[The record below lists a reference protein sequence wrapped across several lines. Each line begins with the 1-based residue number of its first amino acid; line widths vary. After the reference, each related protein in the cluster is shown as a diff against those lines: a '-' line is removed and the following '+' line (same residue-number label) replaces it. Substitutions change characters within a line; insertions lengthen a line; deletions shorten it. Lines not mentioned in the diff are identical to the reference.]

1 MRVLALTFGDE
12 QQASS
17 KYRVY
22 QYIEPLAQLGIQL
35 EPVSAN
41 TFKDWGHIEQY
52 DVVVVQKKLF
62 RSGQVRYLR
71 RHAKRLVYDVDDAIW
86 HPHGKEH
93 TFFTNLRTTWRLK
106 AIARA
111 ADLCITANNVLAS
124 HMRRFTERITV
135 LPLTLDA
142 KRWHPRVKTSVSPSV
157 CVGWAGHPVN
167 LPYLEAIE
175 PALVQAQ
182 LENPNVEFAVFCGKA
197 PGFRRL
203 KYRHIRFQ
211 PDAEPDA
218 IRSFDIGIL
227 PLPPGPFAAGK
238 SPIKGL
244 QYMAS
249 AIPTVLTPVGATRD
263 MFREGT
269 TALFAGT
276 IEEWH
281 GAINRLV
288 RDHELR
294 LRMGQNARASFE
306 ETYELA
312 RTVPLLGNAL
322 GMPKR
327 V

>member
-22 QYIEPLAQLGIQL
+22 QYIERLASSGIQL
-35 EPVSAN
+35 EPTPAN
-41 TFKDWGHIEQY
+41 TFKDWAHVQQY
-52 DVVVVQKKLF
+52 DAVLVQKKLF
-62 RSGQVRYLR
+62 RSGQVRHLR
-71 RHAKRLVYDVDDAIW
+71 RHTKRLLYDIDDAIW

-111 ADLCITANNVLAS
+111 ADLCITANTVLAD
-124 HMRRFTERITV
+124 HMRRFTDRVTV
-135 LPLTLDA
+135 LPLALDG
-142 KRWHPRVKTSVSPSV
+142 KRWHVKAKRSGSDSV

-175 PALVQAQ
+175 PALAQAQ
-182 LENPNVEFAVFCGKA
+182 LDNPSVDFAFFCGKA
-197 PGFRRL
+197 PGFRKL
-203 KYRHIRFQ
+203 KFRHIRFQ

-249 AIPTVLTPVGATRD
+249 AMPTILTPVGATRD
-263 MFREGT
+263 MFQEGT
-269 TALFAGT
+269 TALFAST
-276 IEEWH
+276 IDEWH
-281 GAINRLV
+281 AAINRLV
-288 RDHELR
+288 RDHDLR
-294 LRMGQNARASFE
+294 WLMGQNAREAFDR
-306 ETYELA
+306 TYELT
-312 RTVPLLGNAL
+312 RTVSLLGKVL
-322 GMPKR
+322 GVPKR
-327 V
+327 P